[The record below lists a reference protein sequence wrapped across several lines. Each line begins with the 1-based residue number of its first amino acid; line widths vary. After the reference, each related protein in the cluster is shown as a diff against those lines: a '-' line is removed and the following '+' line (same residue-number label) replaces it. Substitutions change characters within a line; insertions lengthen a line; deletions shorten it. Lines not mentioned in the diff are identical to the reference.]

1 MGMFDD
7 LNSTQ
12 ESTGSGMF
20 ADLQP
25 KGGGAS
31 GGWDA
36 PRKWSDV
43 PMEALRNTPQ
53 SAGHF
58 VGGLANAVMHPIDTL
73 TGLGDAMVGGTRK
86 IAPSLIGVIDKFA
99 DPSVINRQNNTAN
112 ALGGAMK
119 DRYGSMDGV
128 KNTLATDPVGAL
140 ADLSTVLTGGAAA
153 ATKAPMVSSALQKAA
168 TLTNPLSVVA
178 PAARGLGRVV
188 ETPASAVLGV
198 STGVGQDTIRNAA
211 KAGFNKDAS
220 FMNNISGKTG
230 MSDVLDTV
238 QLNLQNMGAKKA
250 ADYRSGKID
259 IKNTAAVMVTAELPG
274 FAKPGQKIDVTVSA
288 IGKASNL
295 RGGTLLLTSLRGVD
309 GEIYAISQGSLAAT
323 GIDATA
329 AAGSKVVIGVPT
341 SARIPQGATVERI
354 VDNPFDKA
362 DRVILNVR
370 DSDFTTTTAIVNV
383 INTRFGADVARA
395 MDGVTVSLQAP
406 QDLTQRVAFMS
417 MVENMD
423 VMPGE
428 PSARVVVNA
437 RTGTVVISRN
447 VRVTAA
453 AVSHGTISV
462 SVAVTNEIS
471 QPGPFSNGTT
481 AAVQN
486 AEVAVSEPNKPMFMF
501 NPGVDLR
508 QIVDAV
514 NQVGATPSALIA
526 ILEALKSAGSLRAD
540 LLVI

>member
-1 MGMFDD
+1 MKSWLALFITLTLSSGTVLADRIKD
-7 LNSTQ
+7 LTSVAAMRSNQ
-12 ESTGSGMF
+12 LIGYGLVVGLNGSGDG
-20 ADLQP
+20 ADVSFT
-25 KGGGAS
+25 A
-31 GGWDA
+31 
-36 PRKWSDV
+36 
-43 PMEALRNTPQ
+43 Q
-53 SAGHF
+53 S
-58 VGGLANAVMHPIDTL
+58 MKTL
-73 TGLGDAMVGGTRK
+73 L
-86 IAPSLIGVIDKFA
+86 
-99 DPSVINRQNNTAN
+99 NR
-112 ALGGAMK
+112 
-119 DRYGSMDGV
+119 
-128 KNTLATDPVGAL
+128 
-140 ADLSTVLTGGAAA
+140 
-153 ATKAPMVSSALQKAA
+153 
-168 TLTNPLSVVA
+168 
-178 PAARGLGRVV
+178 
-188 ETPASAVLGV
+188 LGV
-198 STGVGQDTIRNAA
+198 SLEGPLSDFET
-211 KAGFNKDAS
+211 AS
-220 FMNNISGKTG
+220 S
-230 MSDVLDTV
+230 
-238 QLNLQNMGAKKA
+238 
-250 ADYRSGKID
+250 SGKID

-309 GEIYAISQGSLAAT
+309 GEIYAISQGSLSAT

-362 DRVILNVR
+362 ERVILNVR

-471 QPGPFSNGTT
+471 QPNAFSNGTT

-486 AEVAVSEPNKPMFMF
+486 ADVAVSEPNKPMFMF